1 MGNPLKKVTKG
12 LKKVGKKIGS
22 AFKKIGKKLK
32 NGIKKVAGKFAE
44 LGPLGSIALS
54 FVIPTVG
61 AWFKGLPDGNF
72 LKVIADGV
80 SNVTGVV
87 KDGVGKVFNR
97 ITDAVEAG
105 LNGIS
110 TPFMQEGA
118 RGAGSALRDGIS
130 NLTGDFIEGST
141 KGLDVPDKKGLF
153 GGADFAEAQAS
164 GKVDLAQAQAS
175 LDRKHMKLSK
185 KDSFSN
191 ILKEDGQGNL
201 MNKVENINIDD
212 LSKREIS
219 QLKDVGTLDV
229 KMMDDKEIT
238 SWTKHELDPKT
249 YAPADKLKIDSRDHL
264 KEVDQ
269 RWYHSGVD
277 STGWKAGA
285 KAQKVTNFV
294 DDLEGG
300 PAFLKPDSYSVLE
313 PSGSGTWREHI
324 GGSKEF
330 GVAKK
335 LVPVQ
340 AATSAYFQ
348 QQEQAEAAL
357 QYAKSAQAEYF
368 SNVAQNVLQR
378 PVEPNVSY
386 LNFNNML
393 DDDQMFLLQNSY
405 SGILSGDKNY
415 G

>member
-1 MGNPLKKVTKG
+1 M
-12 LKKVGKKIGS
+12 I
-22 AFKKIGKKLK
+22 
-32 NGIKKVAGKFAE
+32 
-44 LGPLGSIALS
+44 
-54 FVIPTVG
+54 
-61 AWFKGLPDGNF
+61 
-72 LKVIADGV
+72 
-80 SNVTGVV
+80 
-87 KDGVGKVFNR
+87 
-97 ITDAVEAG
+97 
-105 LNGIS
+105 
-110 TPFMQEGA
+110 
-118 RGAGSALRDGIS
+118 
-130 NLTGDFIEGST
+130 
-141 KGLDVPDKKGLF
+141 
-153 GGADFAEAQAS
+153 
-164 GKVDLAQAQAS
+164 
-175 LDRKHMKLSK
+175 
-185 KDSFSN
+185 
-191 ILKEDGQGNL
+191 
-201 MNKVENINIDD
+201 
-212 LSKREIS
+212 
-219 QLKDVGTLDV
+219 
-229 KMMDDKEIT
+229 DDKEIT
-238 SWTKHELDPKT
+238 SWTKHQPELDT
-249 YAPADKLKIDSRDHL
+249 YAPSPKLKIDSRKNL

-277 STGWKAGA
+277 STGWKAKPGA
-285 KAQKVTNFV
+285 PKVGNFV
-294 DDLEGG
+294 KDLEGG
-300 PAFLKPDSYSVLE
+300 PAFLKPDAYSVLE

-393 DDDQMFLLQNSY
+393 SDDQMFLLQNSY